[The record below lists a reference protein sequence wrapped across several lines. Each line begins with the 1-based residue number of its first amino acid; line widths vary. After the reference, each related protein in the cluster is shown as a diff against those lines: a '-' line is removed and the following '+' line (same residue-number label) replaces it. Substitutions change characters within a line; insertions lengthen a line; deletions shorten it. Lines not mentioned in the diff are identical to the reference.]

1 MNSQHP
7 VPSTQQILSKIC
19 WMNGWSTSMLRSG
32 GGKSI
37 WLRGWD
43 HRQLEKASCR
53 KEYGMKRTL
62 RGDLR
67 EMTQGK
73 LGSKV
78 DLGNTLAPLV
88 PIYMEGSWWRDPGR
102 QVGFAE
108 SQKPWQA
115 LKRHMVLPQP
125 SGQGP
130 LFIYFFLC
138 LSSPY
143 WASVT
148 CQALCWV
155 LHIQWWT

>member
-1 MNSQHP
+1 
-7 VPSTQQILSKIC
+7 
-19 WMNGWSTSMLRSG
+19 
-32 GGKSI
+32 
-37 WLRGWD
+37 
-43 HRQLEKASCR
+43 
-53 KEYGMKRTL
+53 MKRTL

-88 PIYMEGSWWRDPGR
+88 PIYMEGSWWRDPGG

-130 LFIYFFLC
+130 LFIIFSYACQVLIEPLLHARHC
-138 LSSPY
+138 AGCCTYSDEHNRSDSCPNGVYSLPEETNCYS
-143 WASVT
+143 WAKST
-148 CQALCWV
+148 KEKWMMRGMMDGGEAS
-155 LHIQWWT
+155 